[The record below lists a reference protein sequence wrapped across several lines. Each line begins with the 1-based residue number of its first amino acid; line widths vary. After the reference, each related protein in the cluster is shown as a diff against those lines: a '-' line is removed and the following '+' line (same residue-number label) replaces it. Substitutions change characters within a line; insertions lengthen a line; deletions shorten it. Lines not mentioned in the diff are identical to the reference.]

1 MRITASHIVD
11 WANTHAKEAQ
21 SALPRL
27 VRRLCYEPSVTALI
41 AFPAGDSTYVP
52 GWDGTVF
59 HQEGNAWIPLG
70 LSRWEIGCD
79 QDVQAKANS
88 DYQKRVE
95 KVDQQERSKTVFVFV
110 TPRRWAKKAEWLAQ
124 KKGQREW
131 ADVRAY
137 DADDLEQWLEQTP
150 AVSLQFAEEIGLAG
164 WGVVS
169 VARFWDGWA
178 RQCVPEI
185 TPDALAMGRALELNA
200 LNEKLRSA
208 AADSD
213 VMNPLSIRADS
224 MDEAAAFVV
233 AATMASGELRHQALV
248 VMDPVG
254 WRYVETNPQIRI
266 AIAARAEIASHPIMR
281 KGLRVIVPYASGDMA
296 GRPNGDE
303 LVLERPSIYD
313 FEKALVHIGMEE
325 SDAKRYALSTGRSWT
340 VLRRQRAT
348 NPAIRRPGWLDSP
361 HSASLPLLCLLG
373 AWKSDCLADR
383 QIIERIAD
391 RTYEDVE
398 VDLRQLARVDDAP
411 VLNIGMVWKAKSP
424 LELLTQCGDRIT
436 SGQLDRFFA
445 IAQEILS
452 IPDPQL
458 ELPEEERWLAQV
470 RGRVHQYSGLLF
482 ESICDSLL
490 KLAVRGE
497 EQPGLQ
503 SLRIEQRVSSLI
515 LNLLDGADGC
525 RWLSLASYL
534 PTLAEAAPD
543 EFIRAVQKSLGLPGA
558 PVTRLIT
565 ESASSG
571 GFGGRCWHAEL
582 LWALEMLGWAPRW
595 LGPVS
600 LILARLRDVPMKG
613 NWGNKPSESLL
624 SLFRSWYPQ
633 TAASLEERIKVLDFL
648 ISKAPDASFSL
659 LLALVGRGPNGAFS
673 THRPKWRDD
682 DAGTG
687 RGASREEAAA
697 MVLAAKERL
706 LTMSAGDASRT
717 VRVIKKI
724 NFVEELDNLLLLLAP
739 FLLDAASDG
748 DRETIRA
755 ELRNIIHWHKNYSD
769 EPVAELESKL
779 KVIVD
784 IYERLVAEDVVLR
797 HQWLF
802 DNHWLELPEKDKG
815 DGIEAKGLAVVELR
829 VSALNQ
835 IHEAYSM
842 QGVNRLICECSEPG
856 IVGSTLTRVEWI
868 NSVEIADWLF
878 EAGADFVK
886 SSSMARCLV
895 GILESYSVSIA
906 DELLQKLIHLGSYHK
921 WEVDSLAKLLTLAVA
936 RPATW
941 RIVEECGPEVSAAYW
956 QQVSVYP
963 RADEAPGYV
972 MEQLLTVKRPLSA
985 LHYCQY
991 AIEKTDPHQLLA
1003 ALELFLTQG
1012 GEGEIRLES
1021 WYLEKMV
1028 DRLEACK
1035 EIDRM
1040 TLVRLEFGLFPLL
1053 RYGRESK
1060 AVLLYEALMTQPEI
1074 FKELICMVFAPENGE
1089 RKPVD
1094 DLAKA
1099 GAELAY
1105 SVLHSCRRLPG
1116 VQDDGRIDRDIL
1128 LEYVRSTR
1136 SLCRDADR
1144 LTMCDQTLGEILA
1157 HAPADADGAWPCE
1170 PVREV
1175 LDDFG
1180 AEQMRKGFCI
1190 GCFNRRGVTTR
1201 SMWDGGEQE
1210 RTLAE
1215 TYRGHA
1221 ERVRFS
1227 HPNVAAVLD
1236 DLAKDY
1242 EHDGRR
1248 EDTAADLRKEG
1259 L

>member
-21 SALPRL
+21 AALPRL
-27 VRRLCYEPSVTALI
+27 IRRLCYEPSVTALLS
-41 AFPAGDSTYVP
+41 FPAGDSTYVP
-52 GWDGTVF
+52 GWDGTVS
-59 HQEGNAWIPLG
+59 HQVGNAWVPLG

-79 QDVQAKANS
+79 RDVQAKANS

-95 KVDQQERSKTVFVFV
+95 KVDEQERSKTAFVFV
-110 TPRRWAKKAEWLAQ
+110 TPRRWTKKADWLAQ

-131 ADVRAY
+131 ADVKAY

-150 AVSLQFAEEIGLAG
+150 AVSLQFAEEMGLAG

-169 VARFWDGWA
+169 LARFWDGWA
-178 RQCVPEI
+178 RQCIPEI
-185 TPDALAMGRALELNA
+185 TPDALVMGRALELNA
-200 LNEKLRSA
+200 LNEKLRSTT
-208 AADSD
+208 ADTD
-213 VMNPLSIRADS
+213 VTNPLSIRADS
-224 MDEAAAFVV
+224 MDEAAAFVA

-248 VMDPVG
+248 VIDPAG
-254 WRYVETNPQIRI
+254 WRYVEANTQIRI

-313 FEKALVHIGMEE
+313 FEKALVHTGMED

-361 HSASLPLLCLLG
+361 NSASLPLLCLLG

-391 RTYEDVE
+391 QTYEEVE
-398 VDLRQLARVDDAP
+398 ADLRQLARVDDAP

-436 SGQLDRFFA
+436 TGQLDRFFA
-445 IAQEILS
+445 VAEEILS

-458 ELPEEERWLAQV
+458 ELPEGERWLAQL
-470 RGRVHQYSGLLF
+470 RGQVHQYSSLLF

-503 SLRIEQRVSSLI
+503 SLCIEQRVSSLI
-515 LNLLDGADGC
+515 LSLLDGADGR

-543 EFIRAVQKSLGLPGA
+543 EFLRAVQKSLSLPGA

-582 LWALEMLGWAPRW
+582 LWALEMLGWAPRR

-600 LILARLRDVPMKG
+600 LILAHLRDVPMEG
-613 NWGNKPSESLL
+613 NWGNKPGESLL
-624 SLFRSWYPQ
+624 SLFRCSYPQ

-648 ISKAPDASFSL
+648 INKSPEAGFSL
-659 LLALVGRGPNGAFS
+659 LLALVGREPNVVFL

-682 DAGTG
+682 DAGAG
-687 RGASREEAAA
+687 RGVSGEEVAA

-706 LTMSAGDASRT
+706 FTMSAGDASRT

-724 NFVEELDNLLLLLAP
+724 HLVDELDNLLLLLAP
-739 FLLDAASDG
+739 FLLDGAADG
-748 DRETIRA
+748 DREAIRA
-755 ELRNIIHWHKNYSD
+755 ELRNIIYWHKNYSD

-779 KVIVD
+779 QVISGV
-784 IYERLVAEDVVLR
+784 YEQLVAKDMVLR

-802 DNHWLELPEKDKG
+802 DNHWLDLPEKDEG
-815 DGIEAKGLAVVELR
+815 DGIEAKGLAVLKLR
-829 VSALNQ
+829 ISALNQ
-835 IHEAYSM
+835 IHEFYSM
-842 QGVNRLICECSEPG
+842 RGVNRLICECAEPG

-868 NSVEIADWLF
+868 NSVEIADWLLS
-878 EAGADFVK
+878 AGADFAK
-886 SSSMARCLV
+886 SSSVARCLV
-895 GILESYSVSIA
+895 GIFESYPMPIA
-906 DELLQKLIHLGSYHK
+906 DELLQKLIRSGLQHK
-921 WEVDSLAKLLTLAVA
+921 WEVGRLAKLLTLAVA

-941 RIVEECGPEVSAAYW
+941 RMVEECGPEVSAAYW
-956 QQVSVYP
+956 QQVSVHP
-963 RADEAPGYV
+963 RADEIPGYV
-972 MEQLLTVKRPLSA
+972 MEQLLAVKRPLSA

-1012 GEGEIRLES
+1012 GEGESRLES
-1021 WYLEKMV
+1021 WHLEKMIE
-1028 DRLEACK
+1028 RLEACQ

-1060 AVLLYEALMTQPEI
+1060 AALLYEALMTQPEI
-1074 FKELICMVFAPENGE
+1074 FKELVCMVFAPENGE
-1089 RKPVD
+1089 RKSVD

-1099 GAELAY
+1099 AAERAY

-1116 VQDDGRIDRDIL
+1116 VQDDGRIDRDVL
-1128 LEYVRSTR
+1128 LEFVRSTR
-1136 SLCRDADR
+1136 GLCRDADR

-1157 HAPADADGAWPCE
+1157 HAPADAEGAWPCE

-1175 LDDFG
+1175 LDDFD
-1180 AEQMRKGFCI
+1180 AEQLRKGFCI
-1190 GCFNRRGVTTR
+1190 GCFNKRGVSTR

-1210 RTLAE
+1210 RALAE

-1227 HPNVAAVLD
+1227 HPNVAAVMD
-1236 DLAKDY
+1236 DLAKGY

-1248 EDTAADLRKEG
+1248 EDTAASLRKEG